1 MNEHESVTPME
12 MAAHAL
18 STDRGRAT
26 TLILSAAGASL
37 AASVWL
43 FTTGHQEVG
52 IFIGLWVPSILSF
65 GNMILRGLENE

>member
-1 MNEHESVTPME
+1 MNEHETVTPAE

-26 TLILSAAGASL
+26 TLILAAAGSSL

-43 FTTGHQEVG
+43 FLTGNKEMG

-65 GNMILRGLENE
+65 GNIIIRGLEHE

>member
-1 MNEHESVTPME
+1 MRQHETVTAKD

-26 TLILSAAGASL
+26 TLIVGAAGSSL

-43 FTTGHQEVG
+43 FTTDNQQVG